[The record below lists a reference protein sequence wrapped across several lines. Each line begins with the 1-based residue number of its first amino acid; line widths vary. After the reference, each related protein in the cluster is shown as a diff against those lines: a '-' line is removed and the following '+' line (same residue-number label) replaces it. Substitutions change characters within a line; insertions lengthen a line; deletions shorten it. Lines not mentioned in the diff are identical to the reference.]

1 MERSRNRLAG
11 RLLHRTLARLSPLG
25 PVKRL
30 IQAAPEDPVPAA
42 GDAASGGGPGRQGS
56 RAADGGHTGLQTY
69 RAGVVVKQRTGGV
82 LTSRSAPATKS
93 SAAGRSVV
101 VGPARD
107 GSGP

>member
-1 MERSRNRLAG
+1 MPPPG
-11 RLLHRTLARLSPLG
+11 
-25 PVKRL
+25 VV
-30 IQAAPEDPVPAA
+30 QAAR
-42 GDAASGGGPGRQGS
+42 GPGQRMEDMGYK
-56 RAADGGHTGLQTY
+56 TY
-69 RAGVVVKQRTGGV
+69 RAGVAVKQRTGGV